1 MRKIALDVETLAVES
16 FEAGRGEPMGRGTV
30 QANGV
35 QANGG
40 MLSVATRD
48 TSCDR
53 TRCCP
58 RTNLC

>member
-1 MRKIALDVETLAVES
+1 MKKLAMDVETLSVES
-16 FEAGRGEPMGRGTV
+16 FEIGAGEPMQRGTV
-30 QANGV
+30 QG
-35 QANGG
+35 QQ
-40 MLSVATRD
+40 VATRD